1 MNEVTQTAQQRFD
14 IKYITSTEIAS
25 ELQVSRTALVNARH
39 RGLLPAPIAVNGTN
53 IYIWERSE
61 VRPFVDAWKLI
72 LNVRRTVKNG

>member
-1 MNEVTQTAQQRFD
+1 MTEVTQTAQQRFD
-14 IKYITSTEIAS
+14 TNYITSTEIAG

-53 IYIWERSE
+53 IYIWERKE